1 MLNVATT
8 VTASEPQPLLALND
22 NERPDP
28 REAYLEW
35 LAMEARLLRIELYGE
50 AWRDRETAPCN
61 TAAQSF
67 HFPHDRTW
75 QDVPPPSTRAELV
88 LATVGALP
96 RLTQ

>member
-1 MLNVATT
+1 MLNVATIT
-8 VTASEPQPLLALND
+8 TPERQPLVALND

-50 AWRDRETAPCN
+50 AWRERELTPSG
-61 TAAQSF
+61 TAAKTF
-67 HFPHDRTW
+67 HFPHDRSW
-75 QDVPPPSTRAELV
+75 KDVPPPSTRAELV
-88 LATVGALP
+88 LAIVGALP